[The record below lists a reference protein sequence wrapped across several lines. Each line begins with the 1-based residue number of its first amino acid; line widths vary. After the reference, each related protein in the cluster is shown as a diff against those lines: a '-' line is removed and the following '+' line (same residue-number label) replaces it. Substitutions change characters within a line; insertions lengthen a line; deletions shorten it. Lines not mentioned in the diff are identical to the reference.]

1 MRSRSIFA
9 IVAAAALAFVAGVT
23 AEAGDGSIAH
33 AIRSAF
39 GGAVV
44 VRSPADN
51 DVLTWDAATRSWGP
65 AAAAGAAFSGA
76 QAVAGAA
83 TTVPTTTDTAL
94 ALSTET
100 YDTDSFH
107 DNSTNNSRLT
117 APRDGYYFV
126 TGEVAGADTSD
137 YTIVGY
143 IKRNG
148 TVVGRAAQRIASGG
162 GQLGVAV
169 TTVVSMTSGQ
179 YVELFAWQNSGA
191 DRSVVA
197 QRFTIVFMGPQ

>member
-1 MRSRSIFA
+1 MRSRSLFA

-65 AAAAGAAFSGA
+65 RAAAAAFSGA
-76 QAVAGAA
+76 QSVAGAA
-83 TTVPTTTDTAL
+83 TTVPTSTDTAL
-94 ALSTET
+94 AMSTET
-100 YDTDSFH
+100 YDTASYH
-107 DNSTNNSRLT
+107 DNSTNNSRMT
-117 APRDGYYFV
+117 APRDGYYLV
-126 TGEVAGADTSD
+126 TGEVAGPDAEYS
-137 YTIVGY
+137 IVGY

-148 TVVGRAAQRIASGG
+148 TVVGRSAQRVHSGG
-162 GQLGVAV
+162 GQMGLTV
-169 TTVVSMTSGQ
+169 TTVVSMTTGQ
-179 YVELFAWQNSGA
+179 YVELFAWQNSGS
-191 DRSVVA
+191 DQSVVGT
-197 QRFTIVFMGPQ
+197 RLTIAFVGTQ